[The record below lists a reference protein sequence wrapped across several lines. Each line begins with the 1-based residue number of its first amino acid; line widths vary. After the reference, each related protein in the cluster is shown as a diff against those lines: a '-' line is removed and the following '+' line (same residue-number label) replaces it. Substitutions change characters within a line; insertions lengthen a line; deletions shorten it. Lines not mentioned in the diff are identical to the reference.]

1 MTSPQLESAIRALRA
16 TVEANEAR
24 RRGLA
29 FGYQTCT
36 ILDELESREVLAALE
51 RTRTDAG

>member
-1 MTSPQLESAIRALRA
+1 MSPQLESAIRALRA

-24 RRGLA
+24 RRGTV

-36 ILDELESREVLAALE
+36 VLDELESREVLAALE
-51 RTRTDAG
+51 RHVQKSG